1 MNIAT
6 NFTERHE
13 RYTYNIISL
22 HISRMAIIPSDNN
35 KSQFSKMKSE
45 YNFVSPT
52 GDGFQTR
59 RIIRME
65 ETRTITN
72 TTLSHLLVEPCHK
85 EEKKTGTETS
95 RTTSSSHL
103 YDEVSLVQDVGVPG
117 RWKCVLHREY
127 CMAAWSLYSIGLICD
142 TSVEVLWGHGYAWL
156 IGAITPRLEFLKL
169 SVYTAAREPFM
180 FNLLCIKMER

>member
-1 MNIAT
+1 
-6 NFTERHE
+6 
-13 RYTYNIISL
+13 
-22 HISRMAIIPSDNN
+22 MAIIPSDNN
-35 KSQFSKMKSE
+35 KSQFSKKKSE

-85 EEKKTGTETS
+85 KKKRQGQHHLPTYMMKYHSYKTWECLVKVRTPS
-95 RTTSSSHL
+95 RVLYGCLKPLQYRPNLWHL
-103 YDEVSLVQDVGVPG
+103 CRGAIRVSMRSRL
-117 RWKCVLHREY
+117 
-127 CMAAWSLYSIGLICD
+127 
-142 TSVEVLWGHGYAWL
+142 YAWL

-169 SVYTAAREPFM
+169 SVIYRSQRVFYVQSS
-180 FNLLCIKMER
+180 LYIKMER